1 LISSKAIKK
10 WGSGS
15 ALSILDQGVLSLSN
29 FAINIHLSRILVPKQ
44 YGLFAIVFSIY
55 LLLLSLNQALIL
67 EPLSIVGM
75 TRYKDNLINYFKKI
89 SVIQFT
95 ISIGLS
101 LLMLIV
107 TVFFYFSSNELY
119 APLIAL
125 VIAGPFISLFFLARR
140 FCYLLFTP
148 GIAFAGTVIY
158 IAVLLLIYYRL
169 FQINTIT
176 IFNVFLLFGAAS
188 LVSSLVIML
197 IIRSKFPSL
206 LKNVVSSRI
215 VVYKHWNLGKWL
227 LGSSAIGW
235 LSTSIYFPM
244 VASLSGLEAT
254 AAFKAIDNLLLPM
267 QQVITALSLII
278 IPRVAGYANRN
289 KLFLRS
295 ISIKLTIIFTSL
307 VVVYLGF
314 LYIMKTE
321 VVHLLYG
328 ANSVYIYYL
337 GLLPLVGLSLV
348 VRAVS
353 DLGIGVS
360 LRIVERF
367 DVLFKS
373 SVTNSIFTLTIGF
386 FLVWK
391 YGIFGAGIAIA
402 IGAALQLIVSSF
414 YFSKIFGLKRT

>member
-1 LISSKAIKK
+1 MISVKAIKK

-15 ALSILDQGVLSLSN
+15 LLSVMDQGILSLCN

-55 LLLLSLNQALIL
+55 LLLLSLNQALVL

-75 TRYKDNLINYFKKI
+75 TRYKDNLIGYFKKI
-89 SVIQFT
+89 GVIQFA

-107 TVFFYFSSNELY
+107 AVVFYFRGNELY
-119 APLIAL
+119 YSLVALI
-125 VIAGPFISLFFLARR
+125 IAGPFISMFFLARR

-158 IAVLLLIYYRL
+158 VSLLLLIYSWL
-169 FQINTIT
+169 FQTNRVST
-176 IFNVFLLFGAAS
+176 FNVFLLFGGTSLAS
-188 LVSSLVIML
+188 SIVIM
-197 IIRSKFPSL
+197 IIIQKKFPSL
-206 LKNVVSSRI
+206 LKSVVSSKI

-227 LGSSAIGW
+227 LGSSAVGW
-235 LSTSIYFPM
+235 LSSSIYFPM

-278 IPRVAGYANRN
+278 IPKVAAHANRN
-289 KLFLRS
+289 RLFLRNV
-295 ISIKLTIIFTSL
+295 SIKLTIFFTFF
-307 VVVYLGF
+307 VIVYLLILYLTKNQLVHF
-314 LYIMKTE
+314 LYGSNT
-321 VVHLLYG
+321 
-328 ANSVYIYYL
+328 VYIYYL
-337 GLLPLVGLSLV
+337 WLLPLVGVSLI
-348 VRAVS
+348 VRAVA

-373 SVTNSIFTLTIGF
+373 SVANSIFTVTIGF
-386 FLVWK
+386 VLVWK

-402 IGAALQLIVSSF
+402 IGAALQLVVSSF
-414 YFSKIFGLKRT
+414 YFSKIFGLRA

>member
-1 LISSKAIKK
+1 MISVKAIKK

-15 ALSILDQGVLSLSN
+15 ALSIMDQGILSLCS

-55 LLLLSLNQALIL
+55 LLLLNLNQALVL

-75 TRYKDNLINYFKKI
+75 TRYKDNLISYFKKI
-89 SVIQFT
+89 GVIQIG

-101 LLMLIV
+101 LLMLIAAAV
-107 TVFFYFSSNELY
+107 FYFAGNELY
-119 APLIAL
+119 YSLVALI
-125 VIAGPFISLFFLARR
+125 IAGPFISMFFLARR

-158 IAVLLLIYYRL
+158 VSSLSLIYSWL
-169 FQINTIT
+169 FRTNQVST
-176 IFNVFLLFGAAS
+176 FNVFLLFGGTS
-188 LVSSLVIML
+188 LVSAIVIL
-197 IIRSKFPSL
+197 IIIQKKFPAL
-206 LKNVVSSRI
+206 LKSVVSSKI

-227 LGSSAIGW
+227 LGSSAVGW
-235 LSTSIYFPM
+235 LSSSIYFPM

-278 IPRVAGYANRN
+278 IPKVAAHANRDR
-289 KLFLRS
+289 LFLRNV
-295 ISIKLTIIFTSL
+295 SIKLTIVFTFL
-307 VVVYLGF
+307 VIIYLLVLYLAKNELVHF
-314 LYIMKTE
+314 LYGSNT
-321 VVHLLYG
+321 
-328 ANSVYIYYL
+328 VYIYYL
-337 GLLPLVGLSLV
+337 WLLPLVGLSLI
-348 VRAVS
+348 VRAVA

-373 SVTNSIFTLTIGF
+373 SVVNSIFTVTIGF
-386 FLVWK
+386 LLVWK
-391 YGIFGAGIAIA
+391 YGILGAGIAMA
-402 IGAALQLIVSSF
+402 IGATLQIVVSSF
-414 YFSKIFGLKRT
+414 YFSKIFGLRA